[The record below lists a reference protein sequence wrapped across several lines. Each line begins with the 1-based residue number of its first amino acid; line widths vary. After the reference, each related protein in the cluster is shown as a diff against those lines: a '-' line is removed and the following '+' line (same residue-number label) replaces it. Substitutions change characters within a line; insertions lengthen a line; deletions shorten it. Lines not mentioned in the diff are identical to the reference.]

1 MSGLERLLRPESI
14 AAIVGLSASRVVEQ
28 CQLMGFKGE
37 IWPVHPTKKE
47 VRGFPA
53 FASVEDLPGSPD
65 AAFIGVN
72 RHRTIE
78 VVKSLQAIDA
88 GGAVCY
94 AAGFLESDDT
104 GGELQSALIEAAG
117 NMPVIGPNCY
127 GLINYADGALL
138 WPDQ

>member
-1 MSGLERLLRPESI
+1 MSGLERLLRPNSI
-14 AAIVGLSASRVVEQ
+14 AAIGGLAASRVVEQ
-28 CQLMGFKGE
+28 CQLMGFKGD

-47 VRGFPA
+47 VGGLPV

-72 RHRTIE
+72 RHLTIE

-88 GGAVCY
+88 GGAVAY
-94 AAGFLESDDT
+94 AAGFLESDET
-104 GGELQSALIEAAG
+104 GGELQRALIEAAG
-117 NMPVIGPNCY
+117 NMAVIGPNCY